1 MHDMRQWE
9 VPLKSGGEMTAL
21 PPYLPG
27 VDKTSLGRISCR
39 NKNLVKLSTG
49 PANRLTKLPIL

>member
-9 VPLKSGGEMTAL
+9 VPLKPGGGMTAV

-27 VDKTSLGRISCR
+27 VDKTSLRRISSG
-39 NKNLVKLSTG
+39 K
-49 PANRLTKLPIL
+49 